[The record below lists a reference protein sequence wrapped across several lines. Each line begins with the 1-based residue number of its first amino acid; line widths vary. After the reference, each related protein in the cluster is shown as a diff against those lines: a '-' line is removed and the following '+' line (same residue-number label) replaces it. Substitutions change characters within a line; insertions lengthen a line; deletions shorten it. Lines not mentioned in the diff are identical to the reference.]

1 MSTNLFVGGNNGT
14 KGDSRGR
21 AEGRGQRTEGRGRRA
36 EDGGQRT
43 EGGDGSAPACLR
55 ATHRQV
61 PGAPDGVPAV
71 GVPWATSRP
80 GVIRRFG
87 SSPRGRGER
96 RARPVCHRQ
105 AAQADARAP
114 HSQTPE
120 DGRQR
125 AGQPPGME
133 SPASRRRQQASRPR
147 SPFPDSRGR
156 KTEGGQP
163 PGTESP
169 ASRPRSPDCLFA
181 PSLFSSDDAAR
192 AAAPPTQP
200 APGPPRPPCQA
211 RAPRQSPAPNSRAGF
226 DRPRPRHP
234 R

>member
-1 MSTNLFVGGNNGT
+1 MGT
-14 KGDSRGR
+14 RPSRAHPTASPPSAFRGR
-21 AEGRGQRTEGRGRRA
+21 PAAPVWFAGSEVRREDAANGGRDLSATGRRHRQAPALPIPRLQRTEDSGRA
-36 EDGGQRT
+36 
-43 EGGDGSAPACLR
+43 
-55 ATHRQV
+55 AT
-61 PGAPDGVPAV
+61 
-71 GVPWATSRP
+71 WN
-80 GVIRRFG
+80 
-87 SSPRGRGER
+87 
-96 RARPVCHRQ
+96 
-105 AAQADARAP
+105 
-114 HSQTPE
+114 
-120 DGRQR
+120 
-125 AGQPPGME
+125 E

-169 ASRPRSPDCLFA
+169 ASRRRQQASRPRSPDCLFA

-200 APGPPRPPCQA
+200 APSPPRPPCQA

>member
-1 MSTNLFVGGNNGT
+1 MNDVNKPFR
-14 KGDSRGR
+14 RGEQR
-21 AEGRGQRTEGRGRRA
+21 DKRRLPGAGRGQRA

-125 AGQPPGME
+125 SGSHLERVSGEPPETAGEPPALPIPRLQRTEDRGRAATWDGVSGE
-133 SPASRRRQQASRPR
+133 PPETAGEPPALPRLPLRAFAVQLRRRRQSCRA
-147 SPFPDSRGR
+147 
-156 KTEGGQP
+156 TN
-163 PGTESP
+163 P
-169 ASRPRSPDCLFA
+169 ASA
-181 PSLFSSDDAAR
+181 
-192 AAAPPTQP
+192 
-200 APGPPRPPCQA
+200 RPPKA
-211 RAPRQSPAPNSRAGF
+211 TVPGSGTTSISSPQFTSWL
-226 DRPRPRHP
+226 
-234 R
+234 